1 MPKEKNPFAKLSK
14 AGLTGEEK
22 TEKFKELARAL
33 KSKTPDEPRS
43 NVGEY
48 DESKYSP
55 TRKKYIAMA
64 RRRGSTSAADM
75 EKAEGIKKAARKAAY
90 AAKKG
95 LTTGL
100 KAVPGLGIASEI
112 LNPTELGAAERMS
125 DELKSELN
133 QMEEYGEKEEYKKG
147 GRVKKAKGG
156 LMRGMPRIAQRG
168 WK

>member
-14 AGLTGEEK
+14 ADLTGEEK

-33 KSKTPDEPRS
+33 KSKTSDEPRS

-48 DESKYSP
+48 DESKYSDK
-55 TRKKYIAMA
+55 RKKFIAMA
-64 RRRGSTSAADM
+64 RNRGLTSAADM
-75 EKAEGIKKAARKAAY
+75 EKAEGIKKAARRAAY

-100 KAVPGLGIASEI
+100 KAIPGIGTASAI
-112 LNPTELGAAERMS
+112 FGADELGASERPLS
-125 DELKSELN
+125 DEQMSEIN

-156 LMRGMPRIAQRG
+156 LIKGFPKVAIRGY
-168 WK
+168 

>member
-14 AGLTGEEK
+14 ADLTGEEK

-33 KSKTPDEPRS
+33 RDKTSDEPRS
-43 NVGEY
+43 NVGQY
-48 DESKYSP
+48 DESKYNP
-55 TRKKYIAMA
+55 TRKRFIEMA
-64 RRRGSTSAADM
+64 RKRGLTSAADM

-100 KAVPGLGIASEI
+100 KAVPGIGTAMAI
-112 LNPTELGAAERMS
+112 LEPTEVGAAERMS

-133 QMEEYGEKEEYKKG
+133 QMEEYKKG

-156 LMRGMPRIAQRG
+156 LMKGMPRIAKRG

>member
-14 AGLTGEEK
+14 IDLTGEEK

-33 KSKTPDEPRS
+33 KDKASDEPRS

-48 DESKYSP
+48 DESKYSEK
-55 TRKKYIAMA
+55 RKKFIAMA
-64 RRRGSTSAADM
+64 RRRGLTSEADM
-75 EKAEGIKKAARKAAY
+75 EKAAGIKSAARKAAY

-95 LTTGL
+95 L
-100 KAVPGLGIASEI
+100 KAIPGVGVAMEI
-112 LNPTELGAAERMS
+112 LDPTEVGAAERMS
-125 DELKSELN
+125 DELKSGLN

-156 LMRGMPRIAQRG
+156 LMRGMPRVAKRG